1 MGFDGLAGHHPSA
14 RLDGPGRLRHPEH
27 STADY
32 GCLWQGERRS
42 GAAGREAIRSAH
54 EFGGN
59 LLALAEARR
68 QKA

>member
-1 MGFDGLAGHHPSA
+1 VKV
-14 RLDGPGRLRHPEH
+14 GPGLIY

-59 LLALAEARR
+59 ILALAEARR